1 MSSPTSLPAD
11 QPTLRPSQAKI
22 FTVLFVPL
30 FMALLSVSIV
40 NVALPA
46 IDAALEAGRGALQWI
61 LSGYALA
68 FGVVLVGAG
77 RAGDLWGRRRLFIA
91 GLSVFV
97 IGALVSGFA
106 PNIEVLN
113 LARLLTGVGAGI
125 INPQIIGMI
134 QQEFEGDA
142 RARAYGIFGAVIG
155 LAVSVG
161 PVIGG
166 LIIDGTGPDLGWR
179 LTFWINA
186 IVGAVG
192 LVLALRW
199 LPVEPPA
206 VITHGFKKLDPIGA
220 TLLGLAVVGILL
232 PASSANPVLWVL
244 AGVAVVLLAL
254 WVWWE
259 NRLTRQHRLQPG
271 TGHEPMV
278 DMRLF
283 GIPSYT
289 IGTANVAFYLGGM
302 TSIWAVLAIFAQQG
316 LGQSAL
322 VAGLLGL
329 PSAICV
335 VIISPLLGKY
345 AYSHGKA
352 IVLGGVVISLL
363 SLFVSALLAPQ
374 IAAGELS
381 VWWLSATTAPI
392 GFGQAMV
399 LNTSQTLLMAEV
411 PVELAGAAGGFSQTM
426 QRVFTSLG
434 LMFITGVFFAVA
446 TGTGDWGQAMNLAF
460 FATIGFWLINAVLSG
475 YDLWA
480 RPRTVLPDD
489 ATAPA
494 RQSPS

>member
-1 MSSPTSLPAD
+1 MSTTESSPAKSAPDQNALP
-11 QPTLRPSQAKI
+11 RPSQAKI
-22 FTVLFVPL
+22 LTVLFVPL

-40 NVALPA
+40 NVALPS
-46 IDAALEAGRGALQWI
+46 IDASLDAGRGALQWI

-77 RAGDLWGRRRLFIA
+77 RAGDLWGRRRLFVA

-97 IGALVSGFA
+97 IGALVSGLA
-106 PNIEVLN
+106 PDILTLNI
-113 LARLLTGVGAGI
+113 ARMLTGVGAGI
-125 INPQIIGMI
+125 LNPQIIGMI
-134 QQEFEGDA
+134 QQEFEGNA

-166 LIIDGTGPDLGWR
+166 LLIDGTSQDVGWR
-179 LTFWINA
+179 LTFWLNA
-186 IVGAVG
+186 VVGAVG
-192 LVLALRW
+192 LILALRW
-199 LPVEPPA
+199 LPAEPP
-206 VITHGFKKLDPIGA
+206 VHISHGFRKLDPIGA
-220 TLLGLAVVGILL
+220 TLLGLAVLGILL
-232 PASSANPVLWVL
+232 PASGNNPVLWLL
-244 AGVAVVLLAL
+244 AVAALVLLGL
-254 WVWWE
+254 WIWWE
-259 NRLTRQHRLQPG
+259 NRLTAEHRRNPDSG
-271 TGHEPMV
+271 NEPMV

-283 GIPSYT
+283 AIPSYT
-289 IGTANVAFYLGGM
+289 IGTANVALYLGGM
-302 TSIWAVLAIFAQQG
+302 TSIWAVVAIFAQQG
-316 LGQSAL
+316 LGEPAL

-329 PSAICV
+329 PSAVCV
-335 VIISPLLGKY
+335 VIISPILGKY
-345 AYSHGKA
+345 AYTHGKA

-374 IAAGELS
+374 IAAGQLS

-434 LMFITGVFFAVA
+434 LMFITGLFFATA
-446 TGTGDWGQAMNLAF
+446 TATGDWGQAMNLAF
-460 FATIGFWLINAVLSG
+460 FATLGFWVITAVLSG

-480 RPRTVLPDD
+480 RPKTRLPND
-489 ATAPA
+489 AAGL
-494 RQSPS
+494 